1 MHLFNKGLAL
11 NQIKKYSDAVTC
23 FDKILE
29 MNPNDAKALN
39 NKGIAM
45 AENGNIQAA
54 SECYDAAIGADPKY
68 APSFFNKGVLL
79 DKLQE
84 HELALTVLE
93 KAISHR
99 SKKTKCNGVQRNCF
113 RKIKTS

>member
-1 MHLFNKGLAL
+1 MP
-11 NQIKKYSDAVTC
+11 VTC
-23 FDKILE
+23 FDKVLE
-29 MNPNDAKALN
+29 INPNDAQALN

-45 AENGNIQAA
+45 AESGNIQAA
-54 SECYDAAIGADPKY
+54 SECYDAAIISDPKY

-93 KAISHR
+93 KAISDR
-99 SKKTKCNGVQRNCF
+99 FKKTKCNGLQRNCF
-113 RKIKTS
+113 RKIETT